1 MRYLT
6 ILLIL
11 LIGCKPIEKITDTST
26 NTESTDSLVTFTLD
40 SDTLSTEQ
48 PIETDCV
55 GLINSDTSSVSGK
68 YAEASAW
75 VFNSVLNLRLR
86 EGEAGKYKGKVTR
99 LVRRIKTTI
108 TITKT
113 ITIKQ
118 KPKII
123 YEVHWYDYAAR
134 GIAILVILG
143 LLFALKFVRLR

>member
-6 ILLIL
+6 ILLVL
-11 LIGCKPIEKITDTST
+11 LISCKPVEKITDTST
-26 NTESTDSLVTFTLD
+26 TVEHSDSLVTFTLE

-48 PIETDCV
+48 PIVADCV

-75 VFNSVLNLRLR
+75 VNNSVLNLRLR
-86 EGEAGKYKGKVTR
+86 EGEAGTDKGKVTR
-99 LVRRIKTTI
+99 LVKRVKTTI

-113 ITIKQ
+113 ITIKP

-123 YEVHWYDYAAR
+123 YKVHWYDYAAR
-134 GIAILVILG
+134 GIAIFVIIA